1 VDDFAALRTHAEDLG
16 VAIGTINSNTFQD
29 DDFKFGSLTHVD
41 PKIRQKAIDH
51 NLDCVDVMDATGSRD
66 LKIWLADGTNYAGQ
80 GDLTEAFRE
89 YVAGMRSAGWTS
101 ASDDIAGGKAVG
113 TLRKDN
119 RTCSLEFVSAAG
131 QIRATIKVAQT
142 K

>member
-1 VDDFAALRTHAEDLG
+1 MKLALAAFLGLFAAGCAGAALYPDT
-16 VAIGTINSNTFQD
+16 
-29 DDFKFGSLTHVD
+29 
-41 PKIRQKAIDH
+41 
-51 NLDCVDVMDATGSRD
+51 DVMEPKGYALKVATGVQKSGG
-66 LKIWLADGTNYAGQ
+66 LLQAGTLEYAGQ